1 MAGSCAQMQVRPT
14 HNASTKSQPAC
25 CHIRIL
31 PPSAMKTNYEANAL
45 FTANK
50 RLLFILLCLCS
61 FMLLFVRQSFIES
74 QTAAFEFLQDRPE
87 GFVLRVVQGLQWAG
101 IPIIYLWKLTVV
113 AFVLWVGCF
122 TFGYRVTYSQ
132 CWSVALGAEFVFLL
146 PDLLKVVWF
155 LFVVPD
161 PRYAEIGSFYPLSM
175 LTFFDYFEI
184 DRKWAYP
191 LRALNLFEVAYW
203 FALVHG
209 LRFYTRQP
217 RKVAWQIT
225 GWFYITLFLLWLG
238 FYVIVYK

>member
-1 MAGSCAQMQVRPT
+1 
-14 HNASTKSQPAC
+14 
-25 CHIRIL
+25 
-31 PPSAMKTNYEANAL
+31 
-45 FTANK
+45 
-50 RLLFILLCLCS
+50 
-61 FMLLFVRQSFIES
+61 MLLFVRQSFIES

-101 IPIIYLWKLTVV
+101 IPIIYLWKLTVI

-161 PRYAEIGSFYPLSM
+161 PRYAEIGSFYPLSL

-217 RKVAWQIT
+217 RRVAWQIT
-225 GWFYITLFLLWLG
+225 GWFYIILFLLWLG